1 MRGRPQADEAQT
13 YYFTYID
20 KVEGDDI
27 CTILEAQGPETLAL
41 LQTVSEAQSL
51 YRYEPGKWTIR
62 EAAGHVNDVE
72 RLVVSRAM
80 WFARGFETELP
91 SFDQN
96 VAVATA
102 GANERTWASLVEEFR
117 TIRASTVT
125 FFDSLPADAWE
136 RSGVASGYH
145 FSVRACAFIVA
156 GHVTHHNAIL
166 RERYLQPTSHRR

>member
-27 CTILEAQGPETLAL
+27 CAILEAQGPETIAF
-41 LQTVSEAQSL
+41 LQAVSDAQSL

-62 EAAGHVNDVE
+62 ETVGHVNDVE

-80 WFARGFETELP
+80 WFARGFDTELP

-102 GANERTWASLVEEFR
+102 ASNERTWASLVEEFR
-117 TIRASTVT
+117 TVRAATVT
-125 FFDSLPADAWE
+125 FFNSLPAEAWQ
-136 RSGVASGYH
+136 RRGVASGYS
-145 FSVRACAFIVA
+145 FSVLACAFIVA

-166 RERYLQPTSHRR
+166 RERYLRPSGALR

>member
-1 MRGRPQADEAQT
+1 MTGRPERDEAEE

-27 CTILEAQGPETLAL
+27 CAILEAQGPETIAF

-62 EAAGHVNDVE
+62 ETVGHVNDVE

-80 WFARGFETELP
+80 WFARGFDTELP

-102 GANERTWASLVEEFR
+102 ASNERTWASLVEEFR
-117 TIRASTVT
+117 TVRAATVT
-125 FFDSLPADAWE
+125 FFDSLPAEAWQ
-136 RSGVASGYH
+136 RRGIASGYQ

-166 RERYLQPTSHRR
+166 RERYLRPSGALR

>member
-1 MRGRPQADEAQT
+1 MRGRPQADEAEA

-27 CTILEAQGPETLAL
+27 CAVLEAQGPETIGL
-41 LQTVSEAQSL
+41 LQTISEAQSL
-51 YRYEPGKWTIR
+51 HRYEPGKWTIR
-62 EAAGHVNDVE
+62 ETAAHVNDVE

-80 WFARGFETELP
+80 WFARGFDTELP

-96 VAVATA
+96 VAIATC
-102 GANERTWASLVEEFR
+102 GANDRTWASLVEEFG

-125 FFDSLPADAWE
+125 FFRSLPADAWH
-136 RSGVASGYH
+136 RRGIASGYE
-145 FSVRACAFIVA
+145 FSVRACAFIAA

-166 RERYLQPTSHRR
+166 RERYLHASGALR